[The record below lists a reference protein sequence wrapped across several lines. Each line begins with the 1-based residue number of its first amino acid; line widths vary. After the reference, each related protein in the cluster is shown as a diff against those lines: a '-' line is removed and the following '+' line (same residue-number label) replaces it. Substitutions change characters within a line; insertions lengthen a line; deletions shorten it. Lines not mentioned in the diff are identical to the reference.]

1 MKKYLMTGIAALTL
15 AGIFTSCSHDMDLY
29 SGGDTSKKIIENYE
43 NAFVQ
48 TFGQPAPTQDWVF
61 GSATV
66 AGTRGM
72 TRANEGATYPAT
84 HEYKDANGYMIAGAN
99 MNHNEWADPSKEFGG
114 WVVPDALTEGQKLR
128 VQKYFQANTNLTY
141 EDPHFRHFFVQQVY
155 TGGTNPPE
163 TGNKEATKAADGS
176 VHAGSTLNQLTVGQA
191 CSHINDFNEGTCSSS
206 NVLENGST
214 VNNGTYHNDQIT
226 LMVNV
231 YDTSCFGYH
240 ETGGSNVK
248 GVINHND
255 KMALVSAAVIDAWAA
270 SNGNPGEAVVDKW
283 NRSFMGFD
291 YELLPESDIVMD
303 SYAMLSQVPNINN
316 LQYAWD
322 GTNLIPIKQKTADT
336 TAGEQLDLTSTFTN
350 SWNGTMSTNAT
361 GGITFVSNGG
371 AIQAGY
377 FGYENVNKWPNFSK
391 FVIEFEEATP
401 VATTVQVGN
410 TYDIPVGTTKYELDI
425 TNISASGAQ
434 LNVPANN
441 TIKISKIYLESG
453 GQQNNDNALYYETDY
468 LLGEDNKIIFYS
480 PNTNQYGG
488 TIKNLSEDDMK
499 TTQDGK
505 TCLNLVKFKQLAD
518 DGYHPISTDL
528 KKWVKWQAACD
539 GYYSDWIV
547 TLTEAKRI
555 GDSDEGGGA
564 KPITETRR
572 IIAEDLTLNDYGKDF
587 DFNDVVFDVNWT
599 HIEGNDD
606 KNTQSVSIKIYA
618 AGGELTMYVGGTAE
632 SLDGVK
638 TVNDLFQ
645 ISNPKKTISKTEMIN
660 TIKGHRNDY
669 EPATYDLDNSW
680 WSGTKIGE
688 VAKSIHIRVIKSGEV
703 IELSADQGKAA
714 SKIAVGTDY
723 VWCDEREDI
732 DTKFGGKFSQF
743 VKGEG
748 GYSWNTWY
756 K

>member
-1 MKKYLMTGIAALTL
+1 MTGIAALTL
-15 AGIFTSCSHDMDLY
+15 AGILTSCSHDMDLY
-29 SGGDTSKKIIENYE
+29 SGGDTTETIKKNYE

-48 TFGQPAPTQDWVF
+48 TFGQPAPTQDWGF

-66 AGTRGM
+66 AGTRGV

-114 WVVPDALTEGQKLR
+114 WIVPDALTEGQKLR
-128 VQKYFQANTNLTY
+128 VQKYFQANPNLTY

-163 TGNKEATKAADGS
+163 KGNKEATKAADGS

-191 CSHINDFNEGTCSSS
+191 CSHINDFNAGTCSSS
-206 NVLENGST
+206 NVLDNGST

-488 TIKNLSEDDMK
+488 TIINLSEDDMK

-505 TCLNLVKFKQLAD
+505 TCLNLVKFKELAD
-518 DGYHPISTDL
+518 GGYHPISTDL

-555 GDSDEGGGA
+555 GDSGEGGGGGA
-564 KPITETRR
+564 NPITETRR

-645 ISNPKKTISKTEMIN
+645 ISNPEKTISKTEMIN
-660 TIKGHRNDY
+660 TITGHRNDY

>member
-48 TFGQPAPTQDWVF
+48 TFGQPAPTQDWGF

-114 WVVPDALTEGQKLR
+114 WVVPDALTEG
-128 VQKYFQANTNLTY
+128 Y

>member
-48 TFGQPAPTQDWVF
+48 TFGQPAPTQDWGF

-128 VQKYFQANTNLTY
+128 VQKYFQANPNLTY

>member
-1 MKKYLMTGIAALTL
+1 
-15 AGIFTSCSHDMDLY
+15 
-29 SGGDTSKKIIENYE
+29 
-43 NAFVQ
+43 
-48 TFGQPAPTQDWVF
+48 
-61 GSATV
+61 
-66 AGTRGM
+66 
-72 TRANEGATYPAT
+72 
-84 HEYKDANGYMIAGAN
+84 
-99 MNHNEWADPSKEFGG
+99 
-114 WVVPDALTEGQKLR
+114 
-128 VQKYFQANTNLTY
+128 
-141 EDPHFRHFFVQQVY
+141 
-155 TGGTNPPE
+155 
-163 TGNKEATKAADGS
+163 
-176 VHAGSTLNQLTVGQA
+176 
-191 CSHINDFNEGTCSSS
+191 
-206 NVLENGST
+206 
-214 VNNGTYHNDQIT
+214 
-226 LMVNV
+226 
-231 YDTSCFGYH
+231 
-240 ETGGSNVK
+240 
-248 GVINHND
+248 
-255 KMALVSAAVIDAWAA
+255 
-270 SNGNPGEAVVDKW
+270 
-283 NRSFMGFD
+283 MGFD

-505 TCLNLVKFKQLAD
+505 TCL
-518 DGYHPISTDL
+518 TDL

>member
-15 AGIFTSCSHDMDLY
+15 AGTFTSCSHDMDLY

-48 TFGQPAPTQDWVF
+48 TFGQPAPTQDWGF

-66 AGTRGM
+66 AGTRGF
-72 TRANEGATYPAT
+72 TRAIGDYADYKGSLTPEESYQDQTDWQMKTRPYIFPSGPESYPTGKPENASYYEGGYKYFNGGDIWMDENTSSHIEVQGYCNLYIVKSSIDEGNVNITPSANWYVGNVPYGSGEKIRVYICPGVTLTILPQFASNLQSNVEYYVCPGAQLICDANFKMNGTALYVAPGATAT
-84 HEYKDANGYMIAGAN
+84 LQSLEVNNTGLTYNQGTITTEGKIYIANNVSVLVNDGSITAGSASAPTELEIAG
-99 MNHNEWADPSKEFGG
+99 GG
-114 WVVPDALTEGQKLR
+114 R
-128 VQKYFQANTNLTY
+128 VQNNAEMNIYGDT
-141 EDPHFRHFFVQQVY
+141 FV
-155 TGGTNPPE
+155 
-163 TGNKEATKAADGS
+163 
-176 VHAGSTLNQLTVGQA
+176 
-191 CSHINDFNEGTCSSS
+191 SS
-206 NVLENGST
+206 NSAMW
-214 VNNGTYHNDQIT
+214 VNNGHWTTTYYTYIAGSFNVINNCYLEVREDFRMNLGDGQGSFRMDSGAGVLTKNLCAGGPFDGKDQYG
-226 LMVNV
+226 NN
-231 YDTSCFGYH
+231 TSYSGGPFRIDM
-240 ETGGSNVK
+240 GSNSVFK
-248 GVINHND
+248 VTEIAHLNAT
-255 KMALVSAAVIDAWAA
+255 KQ
-270 SNGNPGEAVVDKW
+270 NGY
-283 NRSFMGFD
+283 GFHGNG
-291 YELLPESDIVMD
+291 D
-303 SYAMLSQVPNINN
+303 SYAVFQAKDVVKETTGEANVTYAGKLYVSAETHFAQGYSG
-316 LQYAWD
+316 QYPFIKFED
-322 GTNLIPIKQKTADT
+322 GCSESNVYA
-336 TAGEQLDLTSTFTN
+336 AGFQSGSPD
-350 SWNGTMSTNAT
+350 
-361 GGITFVSNGG
+361 ITIS
-371 AIQAGY
+371 
-377 FGYENVNKWPNFSK
+377 
-391 FVIEFEEATP
+391 ATP
-401 VATTVQVGN
+401 CNPGFGGN
-410 TYDIPVGTTKYELDI
+410 
-425 TNISASGAQ
+425 SG
-434 LNVPANN
+434 
-441 TIKISKIYLESG
+441 
-453 GQQNNDNALYYETDY
+453 
-468 LLGEDNKIIFYS
+468 
-480 PNTNQYGG
+480 
-488 TIKNLSEDDMK
+488 
-499 TTQDGK
+499 
-505 TCLNLVKFKQLAD
+505 
-518 DGYHPISTDL
+518 
-528 KKWVKWQAACD
+528 
-539 GYYSDWIV
+539 
-547 TLTEAKRI
+547 
-555 GDSDEGGGA
+555 GGGA

>member
-1 MKKYLMTGIAALTL
+1 M
-15 AGIFTSCSHDMDLY
+15 
-29 SGGDTSKKIIENYE
+29 
-43 NAFVQ
+43 
-48 TFGQPAPTQDWVF
+48 
-61 GSATV
+61 
-66 AGTRGM
+66 
-72 TRANEGATYPAT
+72 
-84 HEYKDANGYMIAGAN
+84 
-99 MNHNEWADPSKEFGG
+99 
-114 WVVPDALTEGQKLR
+114 
-128 VQKYFQANTNLTY
+128 
-141 EDPHFRHFFVQQVY
+141 
-155 TGGTNPPE
+155 
-163 TGNKEATKAADGS
+163 
-176 VHAGSTLNQLTVGQA
+176 
-191 CSHINDFNEGTCSSS
+191 
-206 NVLENGST
+206 
-214 VNNGTYHNDQIT
+214 
-226 LMVNV
+226 
-231 YDTSCFGYH
+231 
-240 ETGGSNVK
+240 
-248 GVINHND
+248 
-255 KMALVSAAVIDAWAA
+255 
-270 SNGNPGEAVVDKW
+270 
-283 NRSFMGFD
+283 
-291 YELLPESDIVMD
+291 
-303 SYAMLSQVPNINN
+303 
-316 LQYAWD
+316 
-322 GTNLIPIKQKTADT
+322 
-336 TAGEQLDLTSTFTN
+336 
-350 SWNGTMSTNAT
+350 
-361 GGITFVSNGG
+361 
-371 AIQAGY
+371 
-377 FGYENVNKWPNFSK
+377 
-391 FVIEFEEATP
+391 
-401 VATTVQVGN
+401 
-410 TYDIPVGTTKYELDI
+410 
-425 TNISASGAQ
+425 
-434 LNVPANN
+434 
-441 TIKISKIYLESG
+441 
-453 GQQNNDNALYYETDY
+453 
-468 LLGEDNKIIFYS
+468 
-480 PNTNQYGG
+480 
-488 TIKNLSEDDMK
+488 
-499 TTQDGK
+499 
-505 TCLNLVKFKQLAD
+505 
-518 DGYHPISTDL
+518 
-528 KKWVKWQAACD
+528 KWQAACD

-748 GYSWNTWY
+748 GYSWNTWLVQV

>member
-1 MKKYLMTGIAALTL
+1 M
-15 AGIFTSCSHDMDLY
+15 
-29 SGGDTSKKIIENYE
+29 
-43 NAFVQ
+43 
-48 TFGQPAPTQDWVF
+48 
-61 GSATV
+61 
-66 AGTRGM
+66 R
-72 TRANEGATYPAT
+72 
-84 HEYKDANGYMIAGAN
+84 
-99 MNHNEWADPSKEFGG
+99 
-114 WVVPDALTEGQKLR
+114 
-128 VQKYFQANTNLTY
+128 
-141 EDPHFRHFFVQQVY
+141 
-155 TGGTNPPE
+155 
-163 TGNKEATKAADGS
+163 AAD
-176 VHAGSTLNQLTVGQA
+176 
-191 CSHINDFNEGTCSSS
+191 
-206 NVLENGST
+206 
-214 VNNGTYHNDQIT
+214 
-226 LMVNV
+226 
-231 YDTSCFGYH
+231 
-240 ETGGSNVK
+240 
-248 GVINHND
+248 
-255 KMALVSAAVIDAWAA
+255 
-270 SNGNPGEAVVDKW
+270 
-283 NRSFMGFD
+283 RFD

-488 TIKNLSEDDMK
+488 TIINLSEDDMK

-555 GDSDEGGGA
+555 DEGGGSEGGGETV
-564 KPITETRR
+564 KPKTEEIRV
-572 IIAEDLTLNDYGKDF
+572 IAEDLNAKESKTFDEGSDF
-587 DFNDVVFDVNWT
+587 DFNDVVFDVYWT
-599 HIEGNDD
+599 HIPGNDD
-606 KNTQSVSIKIYA
+606 KSTQEVKIKLMACGAEFSIYIGSDDDNIEIHDKFA
-618 AGGELTMYVGGTAE
+618 KAN
-632 SLDGVK
+632 DGRGI
-638 TVNDLFQ
+638 TGR
-645 ISNPKKTISKTEMIN
+645 TYTIN
-660 TIKGHRNDY
+660 TKGARDY
-669 EPATYDLDNSW
+669 NCPEITLLPDS
-680 WSGTKIGE
+680 WSGTTIKQ
-688 VAKSIHIRVIKSGEV
+688 VAKSILVRVSKSGTLY
-703 IELSADQGKAA
+703 ELSADKGRAA

-723 VWCDEREDI
+723 EWCDEYQDI
-732 DTKFGGKFSQF
+732 NAKYYFQEYVGNKEAESI
-743 VKGEG
+743 
-748 GYSWNTWY
+748 WNTWY
-756 K
+756 SQEKQQK

>member
-29 SGGDTSKKIIENYE
+29 SGGDTTETIKENYE
-43 NAFVQ
+43 NAFIS
-48 TFGQPAPTQDWVF
+48 TFGTPAANQTWGF
-61 GSATV
+61 GPSAV
-66 AGTRGM
+66 AGTRGV

-84 HEYKDANGYMIAGAN
+84 HSYQDANGNVIAGAN
-99 MNHNEWADPSKEFGG
+99 MNHNEWADPNTGFGG

-128 VQKYFQANTNLTY
+128 VQKYFQANHNLTY

-191 CSHINDFNEGTCSSS
+191 CSHINDFNAGTCSSS
-206 NVLENGST
+206 NVLDNGST